1 MLIASM
7 SYEEIYREIKEDAR
21 ELYDVVIEDGKRFQ
35 HLAKRAKKY
44 PFGKAYIWKH
54 PKSRNEYM
62 YFFGVKRHSDWDKP
76 PRLVVFTEYD
86 DEGGKTTITVAKQVT
101 GKIGISIFRPHF
113 FKRYFERN
121 LSRLT
126 DFTPETEHDVKLAF
140 LIRTSSAIPLGSK
153 VVSPKELEKDEPE
166 FSNDSLLTP
175 EGLILCKRLR
185 ANTNIVLFKTYLSIQ
200 DLFAEQ
206 YAEVTM
212 NLIHA
217 VCLRAISDS
226 PRFQKSI
233 EKIYLEGIAELNKL
247 WLDSSLPFEQK
258 QELRIKKYGEVID
271 EFYKYIV

>member
-1 MLIASM
+1 MLISSM
-7 SYEEIYREIKEDAR
+7 TYEEIYREIKDDAR
-21 ELYDVVIEDGKRFQ
+21 DLYASVVEEGKRFQ

-44 PFGKAYIWKH
+44 PFGKAYTWKH
-54 PKSRNEYM
+54 PKSRNVYM
-62 YFFGVKRHSDWDKP
+62 YFFEVKRHSDWDKP
-76 PRLVVFTEYD
+76 PRLVIFTEYD

-121 LSRLT
+121 LSR
-126 DFTPETEHDVKLAF
+126 FTEFYPETEHDVKLAF
-140 LIRTSSAIPLGSK
+140 LIRTSSAIPLGRK

-185 ANTNIVLFKTYLSIQ
+185 ANTNIVLFKTYLSVQ

-206 YAEVTM
+206 YAEVTT

-217 VCLRAISDS
+217 YYLRAISDS
-226 PRFQKSI
+226 PRYQKSI
-233 EKIYLEGIAELNKL
+233 DKIYLEGIEELNRL
-247 WLDSSLPFEQK
+247 WLDPTLPFEEK
-258 QELRIKKYGEVID
+258 QELRMKKYGVIID
-271 EFYKYIV
+271 EFYKYII